1 VSVAADLEQ
10 LSAGTLAWVV
20 ENLDYF
26 DPFGADAGTPG
37 LGRAK
42 AALELALLCHC
53 WSRQDGQDARLD
65 KANALLRTVWQHP
78 GFPGLLTAEPEAA
91 AVYRL
96 VAAALAPP
104 GADPWTGGAPPAPED
119 LELVG
124 KLPYQR
130 LELRFYADKAGVRH
144 TIEPYEDLVKANVLV
159 TLPAAPQ
166 GRPPEP
172 PVTVPRAYAL
182 THSASYVS
190 DFGRTAPGLT
200 PDALAAAAD
209 LLDRQL
215 EYCVRHDWWDLAA
228 ELVTARHCLGGT
240 PLDTAV
246 GAAAVRCLARAQ
258 LPGGALPGRTA
269 ADRDDASGPL
279 FFTKAYHTTLVTA
292 LMTVLVGVR

>member
-1 VSVAADLEQ
+1 VSVEADLKQ
-10 LSAGTLAWVV
+10 LAAGTLGWLA

-26 DPFGADAGTPG
+26 DPFEADPRTPG
-37 LGRAK
+37 LRRAK
-42 AALELALLCHC
+42 APLELALLCHC
-53 WSRQDGQDARLD
+53 WSRHDGQDARLGE
-65 KANALLRTVWQHP
+65 ANALLRRVWQHP
-78 GFPGLLTAEPEAA
+78 GFLGLLTAEPEAA
-91 AVYRL
+91 AAYRL
-96 VAAALAPP
+96 VAAALAPH
-104 GADPWTGGAPPAPED
+104 GVDPWAGGAPPTPED
-119 LELVG
+119 LPPERW
-124 KLPYQR
+124 LPYHR

-144 TIEPYEDLVKANVLV
+144 TIEPYEDLIRANGLV
-159 TLPAAPQ
+159 TLPAAPAGQ
-166 GRPPEP
+166 PPEP

-182 THSASYVS
+182 THSASYLT

-215 EYCVRHDWWDLAA
+215 AHCVRHDWWDLAA

-258 LPGGALPGRTA
+258 LPSGALPGRTA

-279 FFTKAYHTTLVTA
+279 FFAKAYHTTLVTA
-292 LMTVLVGVR
+292 LMTLLVGVR

>member
-1 VSVAADLEQ
+1 MSVAADLEQ
-10 LSAGTLAWVV
+10 LSAGTLGWVV

-26 DPFGADAGTPG
+26 DPFGADARTPG

-53 WSRQDGQDARLD
+53 WSRQDGHDARLD
-65 KANALLRTVWQHP
+65 KANALLRTVWRHP

-96 VAAALAPP
+96 VAAALAPH
-104 GADPWTGGAPPAPED
+104 GVDPWTGGAPPTPED
-119 LELVG
+119 LTPEGL
-124 KLPYQR
+124 LPYRR
-130 LELRFYADKAGVRH
+130 LELRFYADKAGVHH
-144 TIEPYEDLVKANVLV
+144 TIEPYEDLVGKNVLV
-159 TLPAAPQ
+159 TLPAAPA

-172 PVTVPRAYAL
+172 PVTIPRAYAL
-182 THSASYVS
+182 THSASYLS

-200 PDALAAAAD
+200 PDALTAAAD

-215 EYCVRHDWWDLAA
+215 EHCVRHSWWDLAA
-228 ELVTARHCLGGT
+228 ELVTARHCLGGR

-246 GAAAVRCLARAQ
+246 GAAAVRCLADAQ

-269 ADRDDASGPL
+269 ADRDDVSGPL
-279 FFTKAYHTTLVTA
+279 LFAKAYHTTLVTA